1 MGSDELE
8 HETLSLTSCL
18 AIETKLLLVYIG
30 MNNETVFLSISVKTL
45 HTGEV
50 KLHAVKTELR
60 KQ

>member
-1 MGSDELE
+1 MNWNM
-8 HETLSLTSCL
+8 
-18 AIETKLLLVYIG
+18 KLYHWLVVLPLLVYIG
-30 MNNETVFLSISVKTL
+30 MNNKTVFLSISVKTL